1 MARMLPVFMK
11 ASGSNVTVIS
21 PDNYHFSGN
30 IDILHPIDFV
40 ADLENLPAGDTIY
53 TCSIHEEDSRD
64 ILDAARKHRYEVTVE
79 K

>member
-1 MARMLPVFMK
+1 MLPIFMK
-11 ASGSNVTVIS
+11 ARGSKVTIIS
-21 PDNYHFSGN
+21 PDNYNFGGG
-30 IDILHPIDFV
+30 DILHPIDFV